1 MSASAC
7 PNDVETGLWTYM
19 DEDKKSDLTMTVKC
33 KGACYIYIY
42 ICNIIISIS
51 PLYAKGMG
59 HFTYILGETN
69 DVLNIAPTT
78 PRSNNVN
85 KKGKHISRI
94 RISCSRSIKFLCD

>member
-42 ICNIIISIS
+42 IYVTSYIS
-51 PLYAKGMG
+51 PPYAKGMG

-85 KKGKHISRI
+85 KKGKHILRI
-94 RISCSRSIKFLCD
+94 RISCSRSIND